1 MPVSLAEMLVS
12 VATVGAGLMAGVYCA
27 FSGFIRREAD
37 LG

>member
-12 VATVGAGLMAGVYCA
+12 VATVGAGLMAGVYFS
-27 FSGFIRREAD
+27 FSGFIQHEAN